1 MFERTKK
8 KLESMYR
15 KDPQPGPD
23 GTTCTLDGIT
33 RISPEQGLFMADLH
47 RQLAPSTSLEVGMA
61 YGFSTLFFEDAM
73 HEHGYGHHIAI
84 DPFEFTT
91 WKGVGHQAVQDLG
104 FGARFTLVQK
114 TSVAAL
120 TELHAAGLRPELVFI
135 DGDHRFDGALVDFY
149 CVDKMLPV
157 GGVALFDDMWMPSIQ
172 KLAAFIRASFE
183 DSYEEVASPVRN
195 VFVIQKKADDQRPWD
210 HFASF

>member
-1 MFERTKK
+1 MLERTKK

-15 KDPQPGPD
+15 NEPQPGPD
-23 GTTCTLDGIT
+23 GAPCTLDSIT

-47 RQLAPSTSLEVGMA
+47 RQLQPATSVEVGMA
-61 YGFSTLFFEDAM
+61 YGFSTLFLEDAM

-91 WKGVGHQAVQDLG
+91 WKGIGHRAVQDLG
-104 FGARFTLVQK
+104 FDSRFTLMQK

-120 TELHAAGLRPELVFI
+120 TELHASGLRPEFIFI

-149 CVDKMLPV
+149 CANKLLAV
-157 GGVALFDDMWMPSIQ
+157 GGVAVFDDMWMPSIQ

-183 DSYEEVASPVRN
+183 ASYEEVASPVRN
-195 VFVIQKKADDQRPWD
+195 VFVIQKKGDDQRPWD
-210 HFASF
+210 HSATF